1 LSTIGIDRERSPP
14 VLERVPLLEKR
25 LDDYMDVVEPG
36 TIEQIRELAKPL
48 QGARVLHI
56 NATAYGGGVAELLST
71 HVALSRDAGLEA
83 DWQVLHGSDEFFSVT
98 KTIHNALQGADVEW
112 NTHMERAY
120 LERVL
125 DNALQLDSE
134 YDFIVI
140 HDPQP
145 IALREFVRGRAVDRP
160 ETKWIWRCHI
170 DLTDANPTVWEFFR
184 PYVEQYNAAVFTMP
198 QFVPASLSMEHIV
211 HLPPCIDPLSVKNLD
226 LADPFVK
233 ELCKGYGVRSEE
245 PLLVQVSRFDPWKDP
260 VGVIEAFR
268 IVRKDVPDAQLV
280 LAGSM
285 ATDDPEGFHYWE
297 LTNEA
302 RGGDPN
308 IHLLSNI
315 QQVGSVQI
323 NAFQRAA
330 DVVIQKS
337 LREGFGLTVSEGLW
351 KGRPVVGGRCGGI
364 TLQIE
369 DGVTGYLVDSVEQ
382 CAARCVELL
391 MNPDKADAMGLAG
404 RETVRRNFLS
414 TRELAD
420 WLRLFVELSPAH

>member
-1 LSTIGIDRERSPP
+1 M
-14 VLERVPLLEKR
+14 LERVPLLDKH
-25 LDDYMDVVEPG
+25 LDDYEGIVEPG
-36 TIEQIRELAKPL
+36 TVERLRELAAPL

-71 HVALSRDAGLEA
+71 HVPLTRDVGLEA
-83 DWQVLHGSDEFFSVT
+83 DWQVIHGSDEFFGVT
-98 KTIHNALQGADVEW
+98 KTVHNALQGADVEW
-112 NTHMERAY
+112 TTQMERAY

-125 DNALQLDSE
+125 DNALALDGE

-145 IALREFVRGRAVDRP
+145 VAMREFVRGHAADHP
-160 ETKWIWRCHI
+160 GTKWIWRCHI
-170 DLTDANPTVWEFFR
+170 DLTDANPRVWDFFR
-184 PYVEQYNAAVFTMP
+184 PYVEQYDASVWTMP
-198 QFVPASLSMEHIV
+198 QFVPASLSMDRIV
-211 HLPPCIDPLSVKNLD
+211 HAPPCIDPLSVKNLD

-233 ELCKGYGVRSEE
+233 ELCKGYGVRAQD

-268 IVRKDVPDAQLV
+268 LVRKDVPDAQLV

-302 RGGDPN
+302 RAGDPN

-330 DVVIQKS
+330 NVVIQKS
-337 LREGFGLTVSEGLW
+337 LREGFGLTVAEGLW

-369 DGVTGYLVDSVEQ
+369 DGINGYLVDDVEQ
-382 CAARCVELL
+382 AAARCTELL
-391 MNPDKADAMGLAG
+391 GNPGKADAMGQTG
-404 RETVRRNFLS
+404 RETVRSNFLS
-414 TRELAD
+414 TRELED
-420 WLRLFVELSPAH
+420 WLRLFADLSAAH

>member
-1 LSTIGIDRERSPP
+1 
-14 VLERVPLLEKR
+14 VLERVPLLEKH
-25 LDDYMDVVEPG
+25 LDDYQEVVEPG
-36 TIEQIRELAKPL
+36 TVERIRELAAPL

-56 NATAYGGGVAELLST
+56 NATAYGGGVAELLAT
-71 HVALSRDAGLEA
+71 HVPLSRDAGLEA
-83 DWQVLHGSDEFFSVT
+83 EWQVIHGSDEFFGVT
-98 KTIHNALQGADVEW
+98 KTVHNALQGADVEW
-112 NTHMERAY
+112 NTHMERVY

-125 DNALQLDSE
+125 DNALAIDGE

-145 IALREFVRGRAVDRP
+145 TAIREYIRGRATDRP
-160 ETKWIWRCHI
+160 DTKWIWRCHI
-170 DLTDANPTVWEFFR
+170 DLTDANQTVWDFYR
-184 PYVEQYNAAVFTMP
+184 PFVEQYDASVWTMP
-198 QFVPASLSMEHIV
+198 QFVPASLSMDRVV
-211 HLPPCIDPLSVKNLD
+211 HAPPCIDPLSVKNLD

-233 ELCKGYGVRSEE
+233 ELCKGYGVNSEQR
-245 PLLVQVSRFDPWKDP
+245 LLVQVSRFDPWKDP

-268 IVRKDVPDAQLV
+268 IVRNEFPDLQLV

-302 RGGDPN
+302 RAGDPA

-330 DVVIQKS
+330 DVVVQKS

-364 TLQIE
+364 ALQIE
-369 DGVTGYLVDSVEQ
+369 DGVNGYLVDDVEET
-382 CAARCVELL
+382 AKRCGELL
-391 MNPDKADAMGLAG
+391 RDPQRADAMGAAG
-404 RETVRRNFLS
+404 REIVRSNFCS
-414 TRELAD
+414 TRELED
-420 WLRLFVELSPAH
+420 WLRLFRDLST

>member
-1 LSTIGIDRERSPP
+1 
-14 VLERVPLLEKR
+14 VLERVPLLDKH
-25 LDDYMDVVEPG
+25 LDDYEGIVEPG
-36 TIEQIRELAKPL
+36 TIERLRELAAPL

-71 HVALSRDAGLEA
+71 HVPLTRDVGLEA
-83 DWQVLHGSDEFFSVT
+83 DWQVIHGSDEFFGVT
-98 KTIHNALQGADVEW
+98 KTVHNALQGADVEW
-112 NTHMERAY
+112 NTQMERVY

-125 DNALQLDSE
+125 DNALALDGE

-145 IALREFVRGRAVDRP
+145 VAMREFVRGHSADRP
-160 ETKWIWRCHI
+160 GTKWIWRCHI
-170 DLTDANPTVWEFFR
+170 DLTDANPLVWDFYR
-184 PYVEQYNAAVFTMP
+184 PYVEQYDASVWTMP
-198 QFVPASLSMEHIV
+198 QFVPASLSMDRIV
-211 HLPPCIDPLSVKNLD
+211 HAPPCIDPLSVKNLD

-233 ELCKGYGVRSEE
+233 ELCKGYGVRSQD

-302 RGGDPN
+302 RAGDPD

-315 QQVGSVQI
+315 QQVGAVQI

-330 DVVIQKS
+330 NVVIQKS
-337 LREGFGLTVSEGLW
+337 LREGFGLTVAEGLW

-369 DGVTGYLVDSVEQ
+369 DGINGYLVDDVEQ
-382 CAARCVELL
+382 TAARCTELL
-391 MNPDKADAMGLAG
+391 GNPDKADAMGQTG
-404 RETVRRNFLS
+404 RETVRSNFCS
-414 TRELAD
+414 TRELED
-420 WLRLFVELSPAH
+420 WLRLFTDLSAAH